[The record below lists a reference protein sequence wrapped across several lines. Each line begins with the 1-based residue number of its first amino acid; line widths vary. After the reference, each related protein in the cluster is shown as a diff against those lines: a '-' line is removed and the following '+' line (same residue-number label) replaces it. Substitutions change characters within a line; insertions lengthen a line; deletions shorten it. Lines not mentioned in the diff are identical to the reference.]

1 MIEKPFTRNCT
12 DEINFMKQ
20 TYLTLLLS
28 VVIVICSI
36 AQEAQPFVK
45 KSFVIIQSTKKYS
58 AAKLTAIKAAS
69 QLSQKLDLRELNPN
83 KQTGLTFPE
92 KDCENEGGYPCYIA
106 RGRFD
111 DGDYVSIEWS
121 NAINGFAKGYYVVV
135 VGAGSKEETNTIL
148 KKAKNFYKTAYAKQV
163 DVYIGCMH

>member
-1 MIEKPFTRNCT
+1 MDKIQ
-12 DEINFMKQ
+12 FMKQ

-28 VVIVICSI
+28 IIIAACSI

-45 KSFVIIQSTKKYS
+45 KNFVIIKSTKNYA
-58 AAKLTAIKAAS
+58 AAKLTATKAAS
-69 QLSQKLDLRELNPN
+69 QLNQKLDLRGLKPD
-83 KQTGLTFPE
+83 KQTGLTFSE
-92 KDCENEGGYPCYIA
+92 SDCENEGGYPCYIA

-111 DGDYVSIEWS
+111 DGDYISIEWS

-148 KKAKNFYKTAYAKQV
+148 KKAKKFFKTAYVKEA